1 MGIPNEPGGS
11 LLDGLVLL
19 SRKRIGISKR
29 RATRRKLVM
38 IQDFVFL
45 VLEYPDISFKIKH
58 GINSFMLNPLFLA
71 NKCTLD
77 PIPRLMY
84 NYSKI

>member
-1 MGIPNEPGGS
+1 MGIPSEPGGT

-38 IQDFVFL
+38 IQGDFVFL
-45 VLEYPDISFKIKH
+45 VLEYPDISAKF
-58 GINSFMLNPLFLA
+58 
-71 NKCTLD
+71 
-77 PIPRLMY
+77 
-84 NYSKI
+84 

>member
-1 MGIPNEPGGS
+1 
-11 LLDGLVLL
+11 
-19 SRKRIGISKR
+19 
-29 RATRRKLVM
+29 M

-77 PIPRLMY
+77 PIPRLY
-84 NYSKI
+84 VQLFKNLKIRIIRKEKKLLKDNRD